1 MIEFVYHSKSNSS
14 CSMTPLTLA
23 NFVSFVISYNK
34 RPFNMIRGSP
44 PPPFLPILI
53 SRNQDNDFAIE
64 RSPQKPTI
72 WSITN
77 Q

>member
-1 MIEFVYHSKSNSS
+1 MIEFVYHSKSNNSY
-14 CSMTPLTLA
+14 SMTPPTLA

-34 RPFNMIRGSP
+34 RPFIMIRGSP
-44 PPPFLPILI
+44 PILI
-53 SRNQDNDFAIE
+53 SRNQDSDFAIE
-64 RSPQKPTI
+64 RSLQKPTI